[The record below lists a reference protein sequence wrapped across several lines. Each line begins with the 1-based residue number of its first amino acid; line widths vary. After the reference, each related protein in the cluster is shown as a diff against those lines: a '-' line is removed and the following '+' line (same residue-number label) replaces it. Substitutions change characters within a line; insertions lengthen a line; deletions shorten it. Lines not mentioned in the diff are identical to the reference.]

1 MFNTELGRIGARRD
15 RKDVVQDAERGNVTA
30 DGLCDAHARRRS
42 LILRGRLPPFRQHP
56 LFPGGHAQT
65 LAGVFLPGRNYLYGA
80 AQHRVRLSDGDE
92 IVLHDDCPDEWRP
105 GMRTALLIHGL
116 AGCHLSSYM
125 QRVAAKLAALGL
137 RVFRMDLRGCGAG
150 FGLARLPYHSGRSED
165 AAAALEEIAQ
175 RCPASSTTLVGFSL
189 GGNITL
195 KLLGELGEQTCG
207 GLDSAVAICPP
218 IDLQAA
224 IERIALP
231 LNRLYDRHFIKLL
244 LQQARERQRVLPD
257 APPVNFARP
266 PRGLWEFD
274 DGYTAPVSGF
284 GDAANYYRQASSARL
299 IPNIRRPTLVIA
311 SRDDPLVPWRP
322 FLGVETPDCVQV
334 EITER
339 GGHLGYVARAGAD
352 PDRRWLDWRIVEW
365 IAEFEA
371 A

>member
-1 MFNTELGRIGARRD
+1 MQDLELGNTAAD
-15 RKDVVQDAERGNVTA
+15 RALAASERQ
-30 DGLCDAHARRRS
+30 GLRLSRS
-42 LILRGRLPPFRQHP
+42 CLPPFRQHP

-65 LAGVFLPGRNYLYGA
+65 LAGVFLPGRKYLYRA
-80 AQHRVRLSDGDE
+80 AQHRVCLNDGDQ
-92 IVLHDDCPDEWRP
+92 IVLHDDRPGDWRP

-116 AGCHLSSYM
+116 AGCHLSGYM
-125 QRVAAKLAALGL
+125 QRIAAKLSARGV

-165 AAAALEEIAQ
+165 AAAALEAIAQ
-175 RCPASSTTLVGFSL
+175 WCPGSPTTLIGFSL

-195 KLLGELGEQTCG
+195 KLLGELGEQRCG

-224 IERIALP
+224 VEKISLP
-231 LNRLYDRHFIKLL
+231 LNRFYDRHFVRLL
-244 LQQARERQRVLPD
+244 LAQARERQRVLPE
-257 APPVNFARP
+257 APAAKFDRP
-266 PRGLWEFD
+266 PRGIWEFD
-274 DGYTAPVSGF
+274 NRFTAPVSGY
-284 GDAANYYRQASSARL
+284 GDAANYYRRASSAQF

-322 FLGVETPDCVQV
+322 FLAVKSPDCLQV

-339 GGHLGYVARAGAD
+339 GGHLGYVARSGHD

-365 IAEFEA
+365 VAGGA
-371 A
+371 GSRAQGTTCS